1 MAADQFHCP
10 QCKGAFEAEHKSALG
25 RVRCPHCQEVIQ
37 LPDSADHEPPAA
49 PSPKPPPAPRRK
61 STSTSL
67 PPALDGSTGR
77 PATATQPVDFAPAS
91 EPAEEDGDPVS
102 FAAPVKSVGRGKKR
116 VELTQRSQG
125 ERVSRKRRRNLV
137 MWFACL
143 LIIFSTMALLL
154 LR

>member
-1 MAADQFHCP
+1 
-10 QCKGAFEAEHKSALG
+10 
-25 RVRCPHCQEVIQ
+25 
-37 LPDSADHEPPAA
+37 
-49 PSPKPPPAPRRK
+49 
-61 STSTSL
+61 
-67 PPALDGSTGR
+67 
-77 PATATQPVDFAPAS
+77 
-91 EPAEEDGDPVS
+91 VS